1 MGKSKKYKVKKI
13 WTRNDYALRH
23 SNQQRSPSEETVRVL
38 TMQTR
43 NVPEKTY
50 SFMKKPED
58 DEITK
63 YPEHDEITKYPEH
76 DGITKYPEI
85 DDSNKIE
92 DTRDTCDDIYGRR
105 TQNSKPV
112 ACLECVKP
120 IQVFT
125 SEEIKRG
132 DHIKF
137 HGRIY
142 DHHAIVIDV
151 KPSNKKDHKVDLE
164 LVHAS
169 NTTAGA
175 IYNCMRPFGN
185 KAKLLTETKRIN
197 LKKIKVMVY
206 KYSDTIDHFSP
217 KEIVT
222 RAVTTKSNPDFK
234 YNLLNNNCEHFTT
247 WCVTGEGLSLQIRK
261 IRMVKGLFVN
271 GGFQGIG
278 DEALRNK
285 IEFDKGMLCAPC
297 FERNKNIL
305 NVKKQPIRSKSD
317 VKIGDIITYTY
328 YRCLHSA
335 VVLEIKSHDRSLQCK
350 IAHYA
355 FRGLHRDRKIRE
367 DTLRIPFDGSVKVTD
382 FSTDYTV
389 YAPEE
394 VVERARSKLGEKRYA
409 HFSNDSSHF
418 ARWCKLKLYRNCNV
432 SQKINIV
439 T

>member
-43 NVPEKTY
+43 NVPAKPY
-50 SFMKKPED
+50 SFMKIPENNEITKYPKD

-63 YPEHDEITKYPEH
+63 YPEDDK
-76 DGITKYPEI
+76 ITKYPEI
-85 DDSNKIE
+85 DESDKKEKNTESYDGLNK
-92 DTRDTCDDIYGRR
+92 
-105 TQNSKPV
+105 QKSKPV

-151 KPSNKKDHKVDLE
+151 KPNEKDHKVDLE

-175 IYNCMRPFGN
+175 IYNFIRPFGN

-206 KYSDTIDHFSP
+206 KYSDTIEHFLP

-222 RAVTTKSNPDFK
+222 RAVTTTSYPDFK

-247 WCVTGEGLSLQIRK
+247 WCVTGVILSLQIRK
-261 IRMVKGLFVN
+261 IRMVKGLFAN
-271 GGFQGIG
+271 QGFQGIG
-278 DEALRNK
+278 NEALRNK
-285 IEFDKGMLCAPC
+285 IEFDKGMLCKPC
-297 FERNKNIL
+297 FDRNEKIL
-305 NVKKQPIRSKSD
+305 KVTKQKIRSKSD
-317 VKIGDIITYTY
+317 VEIGDIITYNY
-328 YRCLHSA
+328 YRCCHSA
-335 VVLEIKSHDRSLQCK
+335 VVLEIVKSHDKSLQCK

-355 FRGLHRDRKIRE
+355 FRGLHRDKKILE
-367 DTLRIPFDGSVKVTD
+367 ETFRIPFDGSIEVTD
-382 FSTDYTV
+382 FTTDYTV
-389 YAPEE
+389 YAPDE
-394 VVERARSKLGEKRYA
+394 VVERARRKLGEKRYD

-418 ARWCKLKLYRNCNV
+418 ARWCKLKLYRN
-432 SQKINIV
+432 
-439 T
+439 